1 MSKASRIPR
10 VISVLLALSL
20 LLSLLPGALA
30 AEPKLTRADLAVM
43 VYNKFL
49 PTATGKAPNFT
60 DLTSCSEEQKTAIN
74 TLAAAGILSGTPEGT
89 FEPEGI
95 VTRVQAAM
103 IIWRALGSEVSDA
116 KVPFQDIPVYGSP
129 AVSALYEMGVLTDQ
143 DGPDCGFL
151 PDKPDTAVQV

>member
-30 AEPKLTRADLAVM
+30 AEPQLTRADLAVM

-49 PTATGKAPNFT
+49 PTATGEAPNFT

-74 TLAAAGILSGTPEGT
+74 TLAAAGKQVISVGKIRDIFAGRGITQGVTITGNTDGMEKTLQYAHCNIHHHGSG
-89 FEPEGI
+89 
-95 VTRVQAAM
+95 
-103 IIWRALGSEVSDA
+103 
-116 KVPFQDIPVYGSP
+116 
-129 AVSALYEMGVLTDQ
+129 
-143 DGPDCGFL
+143 
-151 PDKPDTAVQV
+151 